1 MSPGYQASAGVS
13 WRSLTVADRHAVHEL
28 VTAAEAFADGVAES
42 TEEDLESSWDRPDLD
57 LARMSLGGFIDGRL
71 AAYAV
76 VFLGRVEASVHPEWR
91 GLGLGAHL
99 AKWTWEVAR
108 SEGRERVG
116 QTVSDNETSAAAL
129 FQALGYE
136 RGHTAWILRRDLD
149 APLPAPA
156 LPAGYRFRAYV
167 PGADGPAIYE
177 LIDETFSEWRNADSE
192 SMGFENWAAY
202 ALRGVPEEFVVLL
215 EYDPAAGA
223 TPAAASVPAASAAAS
238 PGAAS
243 SASRWATTTRRR
255 TRAGSSRS
263 RCVANTAGAAWAG
276 RCSLRASAVSRR
288 REGASP
294 ASPPTRAPVR
304 WASTSTRAWRS
315 CAATRG
321 GSRRGSRIRGL
332 RGTPASGARRRRPGP
347 PAQRRSSR

>member
-1 MSPGYQASAGVS
+1 M
-13 WRSLTVADRHAVHEL
+13 HEL

-57 LARMSLGGFIDGRL
+57 LARMSLGGFVDGRL

-76 VFLGRVEASVHPEWR
+76 VFLGRVDSSVHPEWR

-116 QTVSDNETSAAAL
+116 QTISDNETSAAAL

-149 APLPAPA
+149 PPLPAPA

-223 TPAAASVPAASAAAS
+223 TPAVASVPAAA
-238 PGAAS
+238 AAS
-243 SASRWATTTRRR
+243 SAAP
-255 TRAGSSRS
+255 
-263 RCVANTAGAAWAG
+263 AGAVLIGVSVGHDYEAQDEGWIEQIAVRREHRGRGMGGALLAESFRRFQEAG
-276 RCSLRASAVSRR
+276 RSIAGVSTDSRTGALGLYEHAGMAVVRSY
-288 REGASP
+288 
-294 ASPPTRAPVR
+294 TRWVK
-304 WASTSTRAWRS
+304 T
-315 CAATRG
+315 
-321 GSRRGSRIRGL
+321 GL
-332 RGTPASGARRRRPGP
+332 
-347 PAQRRSSR
+347 